1 MKEPTSKPAR
11 KLPLWPMVLPV
22 LLLALLAAGIYI
34 WRSYRSELMRNQ
46 EEQLLLVT
54 RTAGRNLEITFSQ
67 YRESL
72 ELLRRMDGEPGEYR
86 SYLQAYSRHA
96 ADVCWLDEEGAVAES
111 VNGLELSDPVPLARL
126 EGSCTALQ
134 YTGADGRRYL
144 GLCAEPKDGRTLCL
158 VIDEDAYYS
167 DLMSGLRVGTNGYL
181 LVKTSTGRIV
191 MHPDRSQWGIDVIEG
206 RRQRYPG
213 LDLDS
218 LSDLVSRQ
226 IAQPSGVYEYDS
238 YWWTHPELP
247 RVRKIGA
254 HVHADLGDDFWVV
267 SAVVDYSDFYTPI
280 AEGVGRLTLVF
291 AAISAILLL
300 LSLYIGKLL
309 RDQRRDSREIAYL
322 RELNDTLEELHRH
335 EENIAHQQRLQ
346 VMGAM
351 TGGIA
356 HEFNNFLTPIMG
368 FAELLLADLPP
379 ESDAYDSAREIC
391 EATDRAKEVVRQ
403 ISAMSRKN
411 VETVYRRIPAKK
423 ALERT
428 LKIIRSVC
436 PEQVRLESRLDL
448 ADEAVLGNRTQ
459 LDQVLL
465 NLCVNAIH
473 AIGPRE
479 GTLAIEAGCVPRE
492 LVAAALPEEKLSG
505 DWARYLR
512 IDVRDTG
519 CGMDSDVLR
528 HIFEPFFTT
537 KKSGEGTGLG
547 LSLADQIVRAHR
559 GFLSADSAPG
569 QGSTFHL
576 FLPVLE
582 QSAADEPLRWGREQQ
597 PRLVLAD
604 DNAKVLELLESSFQK
619 LGLSPA
625 VCGKKEEV
633 LRRLEQGDADVLAI
647 DQSLE
652 DGDGIAFCMSIQGKY
667 PGVIKLLMVDG
678 VTREVVEARRR
689 GVIDGYVQKPVS
701 DSTLLE
707 AVRTARESL
716 EQRSECSS

>member
-1 MKEPTSKPAR
+1 MKTTSKSTP
-11 KLPLWPMVLPV
+11 KISLWLILLPGI
-22 LLLALLAAGIYI
+22 LLLALLATGIYI

-54 RTAGRNLEITFSQ
+54 QTAGRNLEITFSRYQ
-67 YRESL
+67 ESL
-72 ELLRRMDGEPGEYR
+72 ELLRRMDGGESGYR
-86 SYLQAYSRHA
+86 SFLAAYSRHA
-96 ADVCWLDEEGAVAES
+96 ADVCWLDGEGAVVES
-111 VNGLELSDPVPLARL
+111 VNGLALTDPVPLVCLNGA
-126 EGSCTALQ
+126 CTVLQ

-144 GLCAEPKDGRTLCL
+144 GLREEPENGRSLCL
-158 VIDEDAYYS
+158 VIDEEDYYS

-181 LVKTSTGRIV
+181 LVKTSSGRIV
-191 MHPDRSQWGIDVIEG
+191 MHPDRSQWGIDVIQG
-206 RRQRYPG
+206 RQERYPG
-213 LDLDS
+213 LDLES
-218 LSDLVSRQ
+218 LSDMVQHQ
-226 IAQPSGVYEYDS
+226 IDEPSGVYEYYS

-247 RVRKIGA
+247 RVKKIST

-291 AAISAILLL
+291 LAISAILLL

-309 RDQRRDSREIAYL
+309 RDQRRSSREIAYL
-322 RELNDTLEELHRH
+322 RELSDTLEELHRH

-368 FAELLLADLPP
+368 FAELLMAELPP
-379 ESDAYDSAREIC
+379 GSEAYDSAREIC
-391 EATDRAKEVVRQ
+391 EATDKAKEVVRQ
-403 ISAMSRKN
+403 VSAMSRKN
-411 VETVYRRIPAKK
+411 VETVYKRVSVKK

-428 LKIIRSVC
+428 LKMIDSVC
-436 PEQVRLESRLDL
+436 PDQVRLESRLEL
-448 ADEAVLGNRTQ
+448 EDEAILGNRTQ

-473 AIGPRE
+473 AMGPEEGVLTITARRVTRE
-479 GTLAIEAGCVPRE
+479 SVCAI
-492 LVAAALPEEKLSG
+492 LPEECVSK
-505 DWARYLR
+505 DWTAYVQ
-512 IDVRDTG
+512 IDVTDTG

-537 KKSGEGTGLG
+537 KKTGEGTGLG
-547 LSLADQIVRAHR
+547 LSLADQIIRAHR
-559 GFLSADSAPG
+559 GFLSVDSVPG
-569 QGSTFHL
+569 QGSTFHV

-582 QSAADEPLRWGREQQ
+582 RSAADESLRWGREQKL
-597 PRLVLAD
+597 RLVLAD
-604 DNAKVLELLESSFQK
+604 DNAKVLELLERSFQK
-619 LGLSPA
+619 LGLSLA

-633 LRRLEQGDADVLAI
+633 LAQLQQGDSDVLAI

-652 DGDGIAFCMSIQGKY
+652 DGDGIEFCMSIQGKY
-667 PGVIKLLMVDG
+667 PNVIKLLMVDS

-689 GVIDGYVQKPVS
+689 GVINGYVQKPVS
-701 DSTLLE
+701 DTTLLE
-707 AVRTARESL
+707 AIHSNRESV
-716 EQRSECSS
+716 E

>member
-1 MKEPTSKPAR
+1 MKDRTSKPAP
-11 KLPLWPMVLPV
+11 KLSFWIILLPCV
-22 LLLALLAAGIYI
+22 LLLALLAAGVFI

-54 RTAGRNLEITFSQ
+54 QTAGRNLEITFSQ

-72 ELLRRMDGEPGEYR
+72 ELLGRMEPGGYR
-86 SYLQAYSRHA
+86 SYLEAYSRHA
-96 ADVCWLDEEGAVAES
+96 ADVCRLDEDGAVTES
-111 VNGLELSDPVPLARL
+111 VNGLALSDPVPLVCL
-126 EGSCTALQ
+126 DGVCTVLQ

-144 GLCAEPKDGRTLCL
+144 GFCDRAEDGLCL
-158 VIDEDAYYS
+158 IIDEEAYYS

-206 RRQRYPG
+206 RRERYPE
-213 LDLDS
+213 LDFES
-218 LSDLVSRQ
+218 LSGLVAKQ
-226 IAQPSGVYEYDS
+226 LAEPSGVYEYDS
-238 YWWTHPELP
+238 YWWTHPDLP
-247 RVRKIGA
+247 RVRKIAA
-254 HVHADLGDDFWVV
+254 HVRADLGDGFWVV

-291 AAISAILLL
+291 TGISVLLL
-300 LSLYIGKLL
+300 ALSLYIGKLL
-309 RDQRRDSREIAYL
+309 RNQRRDSREIAYL

-368 FAELLLADLPP
+368 FAELLMADLPP

-411 VETVYRRIPAKK
+411 VETVYRCVPARK

-428 LKIIRSVC
+428 LKVIASIC

-448 ADEAVLGNRTQ
+448 TDEAVLCNRTQ

-465 NLCVNAIH
+465 NLCVNAVH
-473 AIGPRE
+473 AMGPQG
-479 GTLAIEAGCVPRE
+479 GTLTLEAVCVPRE
-492 LVAAALPEEKLSG
+492 LVCAALPEERVSG
-505 DWARYLR
+505 DWTRYLR
-512 IDVRDTG
+512 IDVGDTG

-559 GFLSADSAPG
+559 GFLSVDSAPG

-576 FLPVLE
+576 YLPVLE
-582 QSAADEPLRWGREQQ
+582 QNAADEPLRWGREQKL
-597 PRLVLAD
+597 RLVLAD
-604 DNAKVLELLESSFQK
+604 DNAKVLELLARSFQK
-619 LGLSPA
+619 LGLSPV
-625 VCGKKEEV
+625 VCKKKEEV
-633 LRRLEQGDADVLAI
+633 LQRLGQGEADALAI

-652 DGDGIAFCMSIQGKY
+652 DGDGVEFCMSIQGKY
-667 PGVIKLLMVDG
+667 PGVIKLLMVDS

-701 DSTLLE
+701 DATLLD
-707 AVRTARESL
+707 AIRNSREGL
-716 EQRSECSS
+716 EQRAETAP

>member
-1 MKEPTSKPAR
+1 MKDKTSRPAPR
-11 KLPLWPMVLPV
+11 LSLWLIALPGV
-22 LLLALLAAGIYI
+22 LLLALLATGIYI
-34 WRSYRSELMRNQ
+34 WQSYRGELMRNQ

-72 ELLRRMDGEPGEYR
+72 ALLSRMDESGYR
-86 SYLQAYSRHA
+86 SYLEAYSRHA
-96 ADVCWLDEEGAVAES
+96 AGVCWLDGEGRVAES
-111 VNGLELSDPVPLARL
+111 VNGLELADPVPLVCL
-126 EGSCTALQ
+126 DGGCTVIQ

-144 GLCAEPKDGRTLCL
+144 GFCGEPEDGRTLCL
-158 VIDEDAYYS
+158 VVDEEAYYS

-181 LVKTSTGRIV
+181 LVKTSSGRIV

-206 RRQRYPG
+206 RRARYP
-213 LDLDS
+213 DLDFES
-218 LSDLVSRQ
+218 LSNMVARQ
-226 IAQPSGVYEYDS
+226 LAEPSGVYEYDS
-238 YWWTHPELP
+238 YWWTHPDLP
-247 RVRKIGA
+247 RVRKIAA
-254 HVHADLGDDFWVV
+254 HVHADLGGDFWVV

-291 AAISAILLL
+291 TGISAILLA

-309 RDQRRDSREIAYL
+309 RNQRRDSREIAYL

-379 ESDAYDSAREIC
+379 ESEAYDSAREIC

-411 VETVYRRIPAKK
+411 VETVYKCIPAKR

-428 LKIIRSVC
+428 LKVIRSIC

-448 ADEAVLGNRTQ
+448 TDEAVLGNRTQ
-459 LDQVLL
+459 LDQVFL

-479 GTLAIEAGCVPRE
+479 GTLSIEAGAVSRE
-492 LVAAALPEEKLSG
+492 LAGAALPEETLSG
-505 DWARYLR
+505 DWERYLK
-512 IDVRDTG
+512 IDVKDTG

-559 GFLSADSAPG
+559 GFLSVDSAPG
-569 QGSTFHL
+569 RGSTFHL
-576 FLPVLE
+576 YLPVLE
-582 QSAADEPLRWGREQQ
+582 QSAADEPLRWGREQK

-604 DNAKVLELLESSFQK
+604 DNAKVLELLAGSFQK

-625 VCGKKEEV
+625 VCKKKEEV
-633 LRRLEQGDADVLAI
+633 LRRLAQGDADVLAI

-652 DGDGIAFCMSIQGKY
+652 DGDGVEFCMSIQGKY
-667 PGVIKLLMVDG
+667 PNVIKLLMVDS

-701 DSTLLE
+701 DATLLD
-707 AVRTARESL
+707 AVRTAREG
-716 EQRSECSS
+716 QP

>member
-1 MKEPTSKPAR
+1 ML
-11 KLPLWPMVLPV
+11 LPGI
-22 LLLALLAAGIYI
+22 LLLALLATGIYI
-34 WRSYRSELMRNQ
+34 WRSYRGDLMRNQ

-54 RTAGRNLEITFSQ
+54 QTAGRNLEITFSQ

-72 ELLRRMDGEPGEYR
+72 ELLRRMESGHDGYR
-86 SYLQAYSRHA
+86 SYLETHSRHA
-96 ADVCWLDEEGAVAES
+96 ADVCWLDGDAAVTES
-111 VNGLELSDPVPLARL
+111 VNGLELADPVPLVCLDGA
-126 EGSCTALQ
+126 CTVIQ
-134 YTGADGRRYL
+134 YTGADGHLYL
-144 GLCAEPKDGRTLCL
+144 GFCGKAENGRTLCL
-158 VIDEDAYYS
+158 VIDEEAYYS

-181 LVKTSTGRIV
+181 LVKTSSGRIV

-206 RRQRYPG
+206 RRARYPG
-213 LDLDS
+213 LDLGS
-218 LSDLVSRQ
+218 LAEMVERQ
-226 IAQPSGVYEYDS
+226 ITEPSGVYEYYS

-247 RVRKIGA
+247 RVRKIST
-254 HVHADLGDDFWVV
+254 HVHADLGNDFWVV

-280 AEGVGRLTLVF
+280 AEGVGRLTLVY
-291 AAISAILLL
+291 AAICAILVL

-368 FAELLLADLPP
+368 FAELLMADLPP
-379 ESDAYDSAREIC
+379 ESEAYDNAREIC

-411 VETVYRRIPAKK
+411 VETVYRCIPVKK
-423 ALERT
+423 ALGRT
-428 LKIIRSVC
+428 LKMIASVC
-436 PEQVRLESRLDL
+436 PDQVQLESRMDL
-448 ADEAVLGNRTQ
+448 TDEAILGNRTQ

-479 GTLAIEAGCVPRE
+479 GTLTIEAECVSRE
-492 LVAAALPEEKLSG
+492 LVRGALPEEKLSD

-512 IDVRDTG
+512 IDIRDTG

-528 HIFEPFFTT
+528 RIFEPFYTT

-559 GFLSADSAPG
+559 GFLSVDSTPG

-582 QSAADEPLRWGREQQ
+582 QSAADEPLRWGRERKL
-597 PRLVLAD
+597 RLVLAD
-604 DNAKVLELLESSFQK
+604 DNAKVLELLEGSFQK

-625 VCGKKEEV
+625 ICRKKEEV
-633 LRRLEQGDADVLAI
+633 LRQLAQGDTDALAI

-652 DGDGIAFCMSIQGKY
+652 DGDGVEFCMSIQGKY
-667 PGVIKLLMVDG
+667 PNTIKLLMVDS

-701 DSTLLE
+701 DATLLD
-707 AVRTARESL
+707 AIRNSRESA
-716 EQRSECSS
+716 ERRDG

>member
-1 MKEPTSKPAR
+1 MKDTTSKPAP
-11 KLPLWPMVLPV
+11 KISFWLILLPGI
-22 LLLALLAAGIYI
+22 LLLALLATGVYI
-34 WRSYRSELMRNQ
+34 WRSYRGELMRNQ

-67 YRESL
+67 YQESL
-72 ELLRRMDGEPGEYR
+72 ELLGRMDGGEYR
-86 SYLQAYSRHA
+86 AYLEAYSRHA
-96 ADVCWLDEEGAVAES
+96 ADVCRLHDDGTVAES
-111 VNGLELSDPVPLARL
+111 VNGLTLTDPVPLACL
-126 EGSCTALQ
+126 NGVCTVLQ

-144 GLCAEPKDGRTLCL
+144 GFRGEKENGLCL
-158 VIDEDAYYS
+158 VIDEEAYYS

-206 RRQRYPG
+206 RRERYPS
-213 LDLDS
+213 LDLES
-218 LSDLVSRQ
+218 LSELVSRQ
-226 IAQPSGVYEYDS
+226 IAEPSGVYEYDS

-291 AAISAILLL
+291 TAISAILLL

-368 FAELLLADLPP
+368 FAELLMADLPP
-379 ESDAYDSAREIC
+379 ESEAYDSAREIC

-411 VETVYRRIPAKK
+411 VETVYRRVPAKK

-428 LKIIRSVC
+428 LKMIASVC

-448 ADEAVLGNRTQ
+448 TDEAVLGNRTQ

-479 GTLAIEAGCVPRE
+479 GTLTIEAGCVPRE
-492 LVAAALPEEKLSG
+492 QVCAVLPEEKISG
-505 DWARYLR
+505 DWARYLQ
-512 IDVRDTG
+512 IDIKDTG

-559 GFLSADSAPG
+559 GFLSVDSAPG
-569 QGSTFHL
+569 QGSAFHL
-576 FLPVLE
+576 YLPVLE
-582 QSAADEPLRWGREQQ
+582 QGDEPLRWGREQQ
-597 PRLVLAD
+597 LRLVLAD
-604 DNAKVLELLESSFQK
+604 DNVKVLELLESSFQK

-633 LRRLEQGDADVLAI
+633 LRRLAQGGTDALAI

-652 DGDGIAFCMSIQGKY
+652 DGDGIEFCMSIQGKY
-667 PGVIKLLMVDG
+667 PGVIKLLMVDS

-689 GVIDGYVQKPVS
+689 GIIDGYVQKPVS
-701 DSTLLE
+701 DATLLD
-707 AVRTARESL
+707 AIRNSRENL
-716 EQRSECSS
+716 EQQNRPGQFP

>member
-1 MKEPTSKPAR
+1 MKDQTSKPAP
-11 KLPLWPMVLPV
+11 KISLWLILLPGV
-22 LLLALLAAGIYI
+22 LLLALLATGAYI
-34 WRSYRSELMRNQ
+34 WRSYRGELMRNQ

-54 RTAGRNLEITFSQ
+54 QTAGRNLEITFSQ

-72 ELLRRMDGEPGEYR
+72 ELLGRMEPGEYR
-86 SYLQAYSRHA
+86 SYLEAFSRHA
-96 ADVCWLDEEGAVAES
+96 ADVCRLDGDGAVTES
-111 VNGLELSDPVPLARL
+111 VNGLALADPVPLVCLDGA
-126 EGSCTALQ
+126 CTVLQ

-144 GLCAEPKDGRTLCL
+144 GFCGAPENGLCL
-158 VIDEDAYYS
+158 VIDEEAYYS

-181 LVKTSTGRIV
+181 LVKTSTGRVV

-206 RRQRYPG
+206 RRERYPG
-213 LDLDS
+213 LDLES
-218 LSDLVSRQ
+218 LSNMVAQQ
-226 IAQPSGVYEYDS
+226 IAEPSGVYEYYS
-238 YWWTHPELP
+238 YWWTHPDLP

-280 AEGVGRLTLVF
+280 AQGVGRLTLVF
-291 AAISAILLL
+291 TAISAILLA

-411 VETVYRRIPAKK
+411 VETVYRRVPARK

-428 LKIIRSVC
+428 LKMIASVC
-436 PEQVRLESRLDL
+436 PEQIRLESRLDL
-448 ADEAVLGNRTQ
+448 TDEAVLGNRTQ

-473 AIGPRE
+473 AMGPRE
-479 GTLAIEAGCVPRE
+479 GTLTLEAGCVPRE
-492 LVAAALPEEKLSG
+492 LVCAALPEEKIPG

-512 IDVRDTG
+512 IDVGDTG

-559 GFLSADSAPG
+559 GFMSVDSAPG
-569 QGSTFHL
+569 QGSVFHL
-576 FLPVLE
+576 YLPVLE
-582 QSAADEPLRWGREQQ
+582 QGAGDEPLRWGREQQ

-604 DNAKVLELLESSFQK
+604 DNAKVLELLERGFQK
-619 LGLSPA
+619 LGMSPA
-625 VCGKKEEV
+625 VCKKKEEV
-633 LRRLEQGDADVLAI
+633 LQQLGQGDADALAI

-652 DGDGIAFCMSIQGKY
+652 DGDGVEFCMSIQGKY
-667 PGVIKLLMVDG
+667 PGVIKLLMVDS

-701 DSTLLE
+701 DATLLD
-707 AVRTARESL
+707 AIRTCREDA
-716 EQRSECSS
+716 ER